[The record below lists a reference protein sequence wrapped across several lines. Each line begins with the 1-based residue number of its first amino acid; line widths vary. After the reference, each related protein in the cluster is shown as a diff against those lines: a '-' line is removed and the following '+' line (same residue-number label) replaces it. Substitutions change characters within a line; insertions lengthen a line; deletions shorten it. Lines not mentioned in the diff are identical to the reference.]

1 MKAQIKATTYRYKEG
16 SLLKELKEYIDSTYS
31 QHYATGDIQATEDT
45 IDDGH
50 GIGYCIGNCKKYL
63 KRYGKKGT
71 PEDARKDLLKNLHY
85 GLIAL
90 YVHDLEHPPADGLQ
104 TGSDE
109 QYFPDQLK
117 ELKEAIMQESVRNQL
132 LNNGQA
138 TLTYNLEHDEP
149 RTSLEWTAESVK
161 NMEREILSD
170 WEYIQKAIEQ
180 SEQDQGKNNS

>member
-31 QHYATGDIQATEDT
+31 QHYATGSIQATEDT

-90 YVHDLEHPPADGLQ
+90 YVHDLEHA
-104 TGSDE
+104 
-109 QYFPDQLK
+109 QLK
-117 ELKEAIMQESVRNQL
+117 ESVSPAQRPSLSAFQTRTQL

-138 TLTYNLEHDEP
+138 TLTYNLEHPQSEI
-149 RTSLEWTAESVK
+149 SSGSKEESMPSDIDLK
-161 NMEREILSD
+161 KMEREIISNWD
-170 WEYIQKAIEQ
+170 YIQKAIEQ